1 MQRPV
6 APVFRALHRYQR
18 LHDAGGVVA
27 HLGQVSDGGAALV
40 DTYALG
46 IGVVEIDSGHVRLPR
61 LRFTLKNSRRK
72 TGLIF
77 GEIADGIL
85 RGIATTGGT
94 ALVNLSEN
102 YLSQRE
108 ERDFRFGRF
117 HEEAATSETLRRGL
131 VEPWE
136 SDMMSEMQIH
146 TIARQMMEKHGLT
159 AIAQAAHNALA
170 CESKG
175 DAEEA
180 REWRHIED
188 AMKMMRG
195 PHQS

>member
-1 MQRPV
+1 
-6 APVFRALHRYQR
+6 
-18 LHDAGGVVA
+18 
-27 HLGQVSDGGAALV
+27 
-40 DTYALG
+40 
-46 IGVVEIDSGHVRLPR
+46 
-61 LRFTLKNSRRK
+61 
-72 TGLIF
+72 
-77 GEIADGIL
+77 
-85 RGIATTGGT
+85 
-94 ALVNLSEN
+94 LSEN

-117 HEEAATSETLRRGL
+117 TSKPRTLRHGL

-188 AMKMMRG
+188 AMKLMRG

>member
-1 MQRPV
+1 
-6 APVFRALHRYQR
+6 
-18 LHDAGGVVA
+18 
-27 HLGQVSDGGAALV
+27 
-40 DTYALG
+40 
-46 IGVVEIDSGHVRLPR
+46 
-61 LRFTLKNSRRK
+61 
-72 TGLIF
+72 
-77 GEIADGIL
+77 
-85 RGIATTGGT
+85 
-94 ALVNLSEN
+94 LSEN
-102 YLSQRE
+102 YLSPRK
-108 ERDFRFGRF
+108 ERDFRFGSFPRKPRGI
-117 HEEAATSETLRRGL
+117 ATLRQEL

-136 SDMMSEMQIH
+136 IDMMSEMQIH

-159 AIAQAAHNALA
+159 AIAQAAHNAQA